1 MEILKINEVGV
12 DTESD
17 PSQLVLLAHKN
28 RSWIVWTEDKARAPG
43 THRSHR
49 PVVSFS
55 SEKEAT
61 THFNSVT
68 EQLSEF

>member
-28 RSWIVWTEDKARAPG
+28 KSWIVWTENKTPAPG
-43 THRSHR
+43 TNHRHR
-49 PVVSFS
+49 PVVAFS

-68 EQLSEF
+68 AQLSDF